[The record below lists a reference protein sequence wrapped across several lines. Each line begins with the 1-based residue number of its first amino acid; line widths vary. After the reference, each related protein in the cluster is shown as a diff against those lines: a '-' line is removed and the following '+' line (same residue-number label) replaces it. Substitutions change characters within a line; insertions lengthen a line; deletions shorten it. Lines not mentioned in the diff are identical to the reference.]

1 MLGRSASACNGRC
14 EQPARALDAASG
26 SSGIGQYDVAKRHAE
41 GEQKTGAKG
50 QQDRGV
56 DKAREERQQIEQ
68 NED

>member
-1 MLGRSASACNGRC
+1 MR
-14 EQPARALDAASG
+14 QPARALDAASG

-56 DKAREERQQIEQ
+56 DEAREERQQIEQ